1 MHIPSLKRPNL
12 MLVGNCV
19 LGGLKRRMFN
29 DAPSRFEHGCA
40 AQEEGKQII
49 GYTANEMQELKEAE
63 SPLFEAR
70 LNDVKCRSYL
80 FKLKVSED
88 TWQDEQRIRINVVRW
103 GPLSH
108 AHSMSS
114 RAAAVLKLA
123 KILRANQVIGN
134 LTDAIVS
141 KIKETEKQPAF
152 QYVTR
157 RLLHIGGSAM
167 RNG

>member
-1 MHIPSLKRPNL
+1 
-12 MLVGNCV
+12 
-19 LGGLKRRMFN
+19 MFN

-103 GPLSH
+103 GSLSL
-108 AHSMSS
+108 AHTLSS

-134 LTDAIVS
+134 LTAAIV
-141 KIKETEKQPAF
+141 I
-152 QYVTR
+152 
-157 RLLHIGGSAM
+157 
-167 RNG
+167 